1 MSLNQFEKFAL
12 EHYFK
17 SYPSHLSFTEITL
30 AMNEYVPYTES
41 SKEVINQLIL
51 CDQYYSSSLY
61 QIAEDMKIMVAVLE
75 SQFIERP
82 PMTVEGKQLRAV
94 FQTLG
99 QPKTIE
105 VFLDTSSG
113 INATPENLEYDEE
126 GGDEYYF
133 DDDITSQVRNS
144 LLNISR
150 FCLNEK
156 FPGWEGSS
164 KVGLYFNLDGSVHI
178 DFQWVRT
185 EESEAT
191 MQL

>member
-1 MSLNQFEKFAL
+1 MSLNKYEKFAL

-17 SYPSHLSFTEITL
+17 SYPGNLSFTEITD
-30 AMNEYVPYTES
+30 AMNEYVPPTEA
-41 SKEVINQLIL
+41 SKEVTDQLIL
-51 CDQYYSSSLY
+51 CDQHYSSSLY
-61 QIAEDMKIMVAVLE
+61 QIAEDMKIMIAVLE
-75 SQFIERP
+75 SQFVERP

-99 QPKTIE
+99 EPKTIE
-105 VFLDTSSG
+105 VTLDSSFEFD
-113 INATPENLEYDEE
+113 ATANVIDFDTDNGVNVTDEIE
-126 GGDEYYF
+126 
-133 DDDITSQVRNS
+133 RNKIRTA

-150 FCLNEK
+150 HCLNEK

-164 KVGLYFNLDGSVHI
+164 RVGLYFNLDGSVHI

>member
-99 QPKTIE
+99 EPKTIE
-105 VFLDTSSG
+105 VTLDSSFEFD
-113 INATPENLEYDEE
+113 ATANVIDFDTDNGVNVTDEIE
-126 GGDEYYF
+126 
-133 DDDITSQVRNS
+133 RNKIRTA

-150 FCLNEK
+150 HCLNEK

-164 KVGLYFNLDGSVHI
+164 RVGLYFNLDGSVHI